1 MNIDFFMLS
10 WNNLR
15 RRRLRSWLTMIGI
28 FIGIAAVVALISLG
42 QGLEQAITN
51 QFQQFGSDRI
61 IIQERGLQGP
71 PGSGTTNSTKLTE
84 QDVKVVKRVNGV
96 KGAAGIIVKTAK
108 VELNNELDFV
118 FVFGLPQASDEKD
131 IVSFFKVEQG
141 RNLKEA
147 DSDKVVVGVRYT
159 EGKVFTKKVSIGD
172 KINIEGKDF
181 RVVGVLQRIG
191 NPFDDSA
198 LMIDKETIKELY
210 GIKDDVSIIHA
221 KVENIDEIL
230 KVKEDIEK
238 ELRKSRGE
246 KEGQETFEVTTSDQ
260 ILQSFSNVFAIVQAV
275 LVGIAA
281 ISLLVGGIGIMNTM
295 YTSVLERTREVGIM
309 KAIGAKDSDILTLFL
324 FESGLI
330 GLIGGLIGVAIGLG
344 LSKTAEYFAT
354 IQLGT
359 NLLQASTSPWIIIGA
374 LLFSF
379 VIGTLSGTLPAMQAS
394 RLNPVEALRYE

>member
-1 MNIDFFMLS
+1 MNADFFMLS
-10 WNNLR
+10 FNNLR

-42 QGLEQAITN
+42 QGLEQAITA
-51 QFQQFGSDRI
+51 QFQEFGSDRI

-71 PGSGTTNSTKLTE
+71 PGSGTAKSTKLTE
-84 QDVKVVKRVNGV
+84 SDLRVIKKVDGV

-108 VELNNELDFV
+108 VEYKDELNFV
-118 FVFGLPQASDEKD
+118 FVFGLPQSPDEKE
-131 IVSFFKVEQG
+131 IISFFDVEHG
-141 RNLKEA
+141 RNIKEG
-147 DSDKVVVGVRYT
+147 DRDKAVVGVRYT
-159 EGKVFTKKVSIGD
+159 EGKVFSNEINIGD
-172 KINIEGKDF
+172 KINIEGRDF
-181 RVVGVLQRIG
+181 RVVGVLERIG

-198 LMIDKETIKELY
+198 IMIDKEAIKEIY
-210 GIKDDVSIIHA
+210 NIENEESMIHA
-221 KVENIDEIL
+221 KVDNIEDIV
-230 KVKEDIEK
+230 KVKENIEK

-246 KEGQETFEVTTSDQ
+246 EKGKETFQVTTADQ
-260 ILQSFSNVFAIVQAV
+260 LLQSFSNIFAIVQAV

-295 YTSVLERTREVGIM
+295 YTSVLERTREIGIM
-309 KAIGAKDSDILTLFL
+309 KAIGAKDSDVLTLFL

-330 GLIGGLIGVAIGLG
+330 GFIGGAIGVAIGLG

-359 NLLQASTSPWIIIGA
+359 NLLKASTEPWIIIGA